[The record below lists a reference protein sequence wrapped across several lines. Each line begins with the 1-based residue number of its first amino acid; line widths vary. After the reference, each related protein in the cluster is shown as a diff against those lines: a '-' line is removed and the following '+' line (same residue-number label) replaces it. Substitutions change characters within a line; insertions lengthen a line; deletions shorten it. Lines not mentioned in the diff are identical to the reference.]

1 MDNAARWFL
10 AGIVVSLIN
19 TGLVIAFIGIP
30 GVTEGRTSA
39 EVRVVEVPSPPVT
52 YIVVVDADGNVLV
65 ERTALDAGASAADAA
80 TMMLSGRTLR
90 FAAPLF
96 VPIARPTFVAAQD
109 GVAYVTSQGKFEL
122 WRVDLDGA
130 TRRVDLDGIDDLGS
144 IVMDVDVTTNGTLYV
159 LVSDGVFDWRIYRGV
174 EGDWTQ
180 IASSILSGW
189 PGQLIALSVADNEGI
204 YLTATEPAGVYRMVP
219 PFREVSDWVP
229 GTGALGI
236 DVSADEG
243 LLVYAAPR
251 TDPVN
256 PLAQVGYVRDG
267 RFGSWQS
274 LYAGCGG
281 DAAASATATA
291 EATATVEADA
301 DATATAEGDADAGDG
316 VDAGDGADADGDAAG
331 DADDA
336 ETATDA
342 DADSEAEA
350 DLDAD
355 ATVTATVEPVQKRP
369 LAGPKFPRDVA
380 IIDSERILVVD
391 SLNHIVRLQEWD
403 GGSEDVFGVACEQGG
418 GARHLMNPRGAAIDG
433 AGNVFITD
441 TANNRVVVLA
451 AR

>member
-1 MDNAARWFL
+1 M
-10 AGIVVSLIN
+10 IN

-30 GVTEGRTSA
+30 GVTDDRTSA

-80 TMMLSGRTLR
+80 TMMLSGQTLR
-90 FAAPLF
+90 FAAPVF
-96 VPIARPTFVAAQD
+96 APIARPTFVAAQD

-122 WRVDLDGA
+122 WRVGLDGT
-130 TRRVDLDGIDDLGS
+130 TRRLDLDGIDDLGS
-144 IVMDVDVTTNGTLYV
+144 IVMDVDVTTNGTMYV

-189 PGQLIALSVADNEGI
+189 SGQLIALSVADNEGI

-219 PFREVSDWVP
+219 PFREVSEWVP
-229 GTGALGI
+229 GTSALGV

-243 LLVYAAPR
+243 LLVYAAPQ

-274 LYAGCGG
+274 LYAGCGT
-281 DAAASATATA
+281 DASAMASATATA
-291 EATATVEADA
+291 TAATTAE
-301 DATATAEGDADAGDG
+301 ATATAEADA
-316 VDAGDGADADGDAAG
+316 
-331 DADDA
+331 
-336 ETATDA
+336 E
-342 DADSEAEA
+342 
-350 DLDAD
+350 
-355 ATVTATVEPVQKRP
+355 ATVEPVQKRP
-369 LAGPKFPRDVA
+369 LVGPKFPRDVA
-380 IIDSERILVVD
+380 IIDSGRILVVD

-418 GARHLMNPRGAAIDG
+418 DARHLLNPRGAAIDG

>member
-30 GVTEGRTSA
+30 GVTDDRTSA

-80 TMMLSGRTLR
+80 TMMLSGQTLR
-90 FAAPLF
+90 FAAPVF
-96 VPIARPTFVAAQD
+96 APIARPTFVAAQD
-109 GVAYVTSQGKFEL
+109 GVAYVTSQGKFEV
-122 WRVDLDGA
+122 WRVGLDGT
-130 TRRVDLDGIDDLGS
+130 TRRLDLDGIDDLGS
-144 IVMDVDVTTNGTLYV
+144 IVMDVDVTTNGTMYV

-189 PGQLIALSVADNEGI
+189 SGQLIALSVADNEGI

-219 PFREVSDWVP
+219 PFREVSEWVP
-229 GTGALGI
+229 GTSALGV

-243 LLVYAAPR
+243 LLVYAAPQ

-274 LYAGCGG
+274 LYAGCGA
-281 DAAASATATA
+281 DASAMASATATA
-291 EATATVEADA
+291 TAATTAE
-301 DATATAEGDADAGDG
+301 ATATAEADA
-316 VDAGDGADADGDAAG
+316 
-331 DADDA
+331 
-336 ETATDA
+336 E
-342 DADSEAEA
+342 
-350 DLDAD
+350 
-355 ATVTATVEPVQKRP
+355 ATVEPVQKRP
-369 LAGPKFPRDVA
+369 LVGPKFPRDVA
-380 IIDSERILVVD
+380 IIDSGRILVVD

-418 GARHLMNPRGAAIDG
+418 DARHLLNPRGAAIDG